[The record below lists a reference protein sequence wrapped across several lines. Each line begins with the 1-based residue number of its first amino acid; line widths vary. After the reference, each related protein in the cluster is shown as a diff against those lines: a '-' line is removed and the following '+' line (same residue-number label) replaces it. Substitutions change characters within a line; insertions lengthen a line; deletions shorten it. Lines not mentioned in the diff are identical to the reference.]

1 MHIGADLKSAYA
13 HCQRVTRTE
22 ATNFYYA
29 FRTLPR
35 DKRNGIYAVY
45 AFCRVCDDIADGQ
58 LPPEKKQALLNTARE
73 DLLSIESLPRSPVF
87 KALDDTVEKFQI
99 PIEYLGDIID
109 GVEMDLVNNRYE
121 TFEDLKEYCY
131 HVASVVGL
139 ITIEIFGYEDQRAK
153 EYAVDLGI
161 AMQMTNIL
169 RDIREDSIRGRI
181 YLPLDEMEGF
191 DYSEQDLLDKVI
203 NEQFRSLMIHQIER
217 TRYYFDRGRQLFP
230 LISTESRTCVVM
242 LHHIYSSILDRI
254 ERVGFD
260 VFTSRI
266 TLSKREKM
274 LILGRLWMTNVVPRI
289 LRLKG

>member
-1 MHIGADLKSAYA
+1 MLIGADLKSAYA
-13 HCQRVTRTE
+13 HCQQVARTE

-58 LPPEKKQALLNTARE
+58 LPSEQKRALLSKIRQ
-73 DLLSIESLPRSPVF
+73 DLVSMESLSRSPVF

-99 PIEYLGDIID
+99 PIQYLEDIID
-109 GVEMDLVNNRYE
+109 GVEMDLVNTRYE
-121 TFEDLKEYCY
+121 SFEDLKEYCY

-139 ITIEIFGYEDQRAK
+139 ITIEIFGYKDQRAK

-181 YLPLDEMEGF
+181 YLPLDEMEELG
-191 DYSEQDLLDKVI
+191 YSEQDLLDKVI
-203 NEQFRSLMIHQIER
+203 NEQFRSLMIHQIAR
-217 TRYYFDRGRQLFP
+217 TRYYFDRGSQLFP
-230 LISTESRTCVVM
+230 LISNESRTCIVM

-274 LILGRLWMTNVVPRI
+274 LVLGRLWMINVIPRI
-289 LRLKG
+289 LRSKG

>member
-13 HCQRVTRTE
+13 HCQQVARTE

-58 LPPEKKQALLNTARE
+58 LPSEQKRALLSKIRQ
-73 DLLSIESLPRSPVF
+73 DLVSMESLSRSPVF

-99 PIEYLGDIID
+99 PIQYLEDIID
-109 GVEMDLVNNRYE
+109 GVEMDLVNTRYE
-121 TFEDLKEYCY
+121 SFEDLKEYCY

-139 ITIEIFGYEDQRAK
+139 ITIEIFGYKDQRAK

-181 YLPLDEMEGF
+181 YLPLDEMEELG
-191 DYSEQDLLDKVI
+191 YSEQDLLDKVI
-203 NEQFRSLMIHQIER
+203 NKQFRSLMIHQIAR
-217 TRYYFDRGRQLFP
+217 TRYYFDRGSQLFP
-230 LISTESRTCVVM
+230 LISTESRTCIVM

-266 TLSKREKM
+266 TLSKREK
-274 LILGRLWMTNVVPRI
+274 LLVLGRLWMINVIPRI
-289 LRLKG
+289 LRSKG

>member
-1 MHIGADLKSAYA
+1 MHIGPDLKSAYA

-35 DKRNGIYAVY
+35 DKRNGIYAAY
-45 AFCRVCDDIADGQ
+45 AFCRDCDDIADGP
-58 LPPEKKQALLNTARE
+58 LSSENKRVLLRKIRA
-73 DLLSIESLPRSPVF
+73 DLLSMKTATQSPVF
-87 KALDDTVEKFQI
+87 IALNDTVKKFQI
-99 PIEYLGDIID
+99 PIQYLEDIVD
-109 GVEMDLVNNRYE
+109 GVEMDLVNTRYK

-139 ITIEIFGYEDQRAK
+139 ITIGIFGYEDQRAK

-169 RDIREDSIRGRI
+169 RDIHEDSIRGRI
-181 YLPLDEMEGF
+181 YLPLDEMANFG
-191 DYSEQDLLDKVI
+191 YSEQDLLNQEY
-203 NEQFRSLMIHQIER
+203 NEQFRSLMKHQVER
-217 TRYYFDRGRQLFP
+217 TRYYFDQGRQLFP
-230 LISTESRTCVVM
+230 LISTESRMCIVM

-254 ERVGFD
+254 EGVGFD

-266 TLSKREKM
+266 SLSKREK
-274 LILGRLWMTNVVPRI
+274 LLLLGRLWISNIPSKI
-289 LRLKG
+289 LRFMD